1 MCKYS
6 KKGHIMAV
14 GHGWIPAIICTN
26 TDKKL
31 PYNGQS
37 KCPYENQEECELY
50 EPIESKIVEVKNEQ

>member
-1 MCKYS
+1 
-6 KKGHIMAV
+6 MAV